1 MRWEASPIAHEAGH
15 RLLHATAA
23 EKKGTDPRIAA
34 SARRHASSVNNEV
47 ISLEPVA
54 AVGVGSGWYHQNAKY
69 TPCRGRKT
77 LARTA
82 CSRWRQRTVTSAT
95 SALRNPSCAPWIVVG
110 FQ

>member
-34 SARRHASSVNNEV
+34 SARRHGSSVNNEV

-54 AVGVGSGWYHQNAKY
+54 AVGSGWYHQNAKY
-69 TPCRGRKT
+69 TSCRGRKT